1 MTWQAFELDKPFV
14 TQALKNGDFDYMEV
28 VGTVE
33 ETEFFRLLLG
43 QGVLE
48 KLAADYPS
56 PRQKEEVPVWLYL
69 ASELTLRL
77 HGAMGFGAYPYVLHC
92 GGLLRALGPR
102 QVEHKR
108 DPDSG
113 ECRPVLRGYNHKNH
127 YARAT
132 PCDRDFLRKMA
143 KDTRPQALQDWFGT
157 SVVRQYQALD
167 AFDPEGIFLID
178 GTYLFVPL
186 DNDRY
191 EHSSRL
197 RFDPDGRHP
206 ITQKQFD
213 ALPLK
218 QQQQCQWRRCYRAV
232 TLSHTTRGKDYSL
245 RCGTNVLPGKAA
257 EVLEV
262 WPVVKRFVEAV
273 GRGVMRLLVFD
284 RGLID
289 GKTVSRLKELLEVDS
304 LFPLKKGMDL
314 WEDAKV
320 LARED
325 GQPWERSDRP
335 PPEPVVPPPDRPE
348 SVARRE
354 AARQKTLHKRRAKAE
369 AEAEPEP
376 PARRLEWIEYKAIE
390 PSQVWESCSVPVNV
404 LLIRNHYANGDELDW
419 ALACTKEFPQPLEMW
434 RSYQLRPAVEED
446 HRQEKCFW
454 DLTHFRTPAF
464 SLVVNR
470 VVFVELAYSLIQI
483 FLRQVGRE
491 ELVGQT
497 RQRLLDS
504 LLPTQNRIALY
515 YQQRFGLFESYEYQV
530 LLLSLREGARR
541 KALGKTRRLH
551 RAQLRPPELPRRGE

>member
-1 MTWQAFELDKPFV
+1 MSWQAFELDKPFV
-14 TQALKNGDFDYMEV
+14 TQALNNGDFDYMEV

-43 QGVLE
+43 HGVLE
-48 KLAADYPS
+48 KLATDYPS
-56 PRQKEEVPVWLYL
+56 PRQKEEVPTWLYL

-77 HGAMGFGAYPYVLHC
+77 HGAMGFGAYPYVVHC
-92 GGLLRALGPR
+92 GGLLHALGPR
-102 QVEHKR
+102 QVECRR

-113 ECRPVLRGYNHKNH
+113 ESRPVLRGYNHKNH
-127 YARAT
+127 YARTT
-132 PCDRDFLRKMA
+132 PCDPDFLRKMA
-143 KDTRPQALQDWFGT
+143 KDTRAQALQDWFGT

-167 AFDPEGIFLID
+167 AFDSEGIFLID

-206 ITQKQFD
+206 ISKEQFD

-218 QQQQCQWRRCYRAV
+218 QQQKCRWRRCYRAV

-262 WPVVKRFVEAV
+262 WPVVKRFVDAV
-273 GRGVMRLLVFD
+273 GPGIMRLLVFD

-289 GKTVSRLKELLEVDS
+289 GKTVSRLKEQLGVDS

-325 GQPWERSDRP
+325 AQPWKRYDRP

-348 SVARRE
+348 SVTRRE
-354 AARQKTLHKRRAKAE
+354 AARQKTLRKRQ

-419 ALACTKEFPQPLEMW
+419 ALACTKEFAQPLDMW

-454 DLTHFRTPAF
+454 DLTHFRAPAF

-504 LLPTQNRIALY
+504 LLPTQNRVALY
-515 YQQRFGLFESYEYQV
+515 YQQRFGLFESYEYQE

-541 KALGKTRRLH
+541 KALGKTRRLR
-551 RAQLRPPELPRRGE
+551 RAQLRPPELPWRAE